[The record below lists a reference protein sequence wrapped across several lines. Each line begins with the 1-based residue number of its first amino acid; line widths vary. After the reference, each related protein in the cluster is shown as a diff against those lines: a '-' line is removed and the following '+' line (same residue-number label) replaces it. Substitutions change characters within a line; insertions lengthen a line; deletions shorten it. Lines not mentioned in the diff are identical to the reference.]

1 MVVVRGLCGG
11 GGLCGGVVWRGG
23 GVVWGVVGG
32 LWGGCVV
39 VVRGLCGGVVW
50 GRGVV
55 WRGGGGLCGG
65 LFGGRGLRTPHRFI
79 FHFSRINILLLKLF
93 YYCSTMA
100 PISMSPKIESQ
111 ITCAYCAR
119 LVRGLCGYLQNSV
132 MYWPYTS
139 RIAGYINICMVI

>member
-1 MVVVRGLCGG
+1 MRGLCGG
-11 GGLCGGVVWRGG
+11 CE
-23 GVVWGVVGG
+23 GVVWG
-32 LWGGCVV
+32 GGCV
-39 VVRGLCGGVVW
+39 GEGGCVEL
-50 GRGVV
+50 
-55 WRGGGGLCGG
+55 GGGGCVGG
-65 LFGGRGLRTPHRFI
+65 CLGGRGLRTPRRFI

-93 YYCSTMA
+93 HYCSTMA